1 MELKNE
7 MFLVEFGE
15 LIGNFNS
22 IIETERKWKKLQNW
36 RVGLRLTSCWY
47 RLAFYIKTNAHYVT
61 DYDVRLLN
69 RGKLPLQI
77 VFNVQLDP
85 ASLTRP
91 GIRMTLVSGVSK

>member
-1 MELKNE
+1 MKYNE
-7 MFLVEFGE
+7 MFFVEFGE

-22 IIETERKWKKLQNW
+22 IIETERKWKRLQNW
-36 RVGLRLTSCWY
+36 RVGFRS
-47 RLAFYIKTNAHYVT
+47 AFYIKTNAHCVT
-61 DYDVRLLN
+61 DYDAILLN

-77 VFNVQLDP
+77 AFNVQLDP